1 MFGGTYCTQTLGEWQ
16 ISWESVGLHR
26 LWCHQT
32 RRDAK
37 HTVCVVMF
45 NPGSLSGDGKHL
57 TKDTTLRFIRNAM
70 PDTAAALIL
79 NLFTRATPDPSDLI
93 ANWHE
98 RDCDGFDI
106 TVFRSKPIDA
116 LVYAYGDIGQAGTKN
131 LLLKSAIRRRID
143 EIEEVLEN
151 IPQLQ
156 LPEILITQ
164 KHGNPMHPKP
174 WNLKRQIEIVKA
186 GLAALLGSKAV

>member
-1 MFGGTYCTQTLGEWQ
+1 MFGGTYYTRTLGEWQ
-16 ISWESVGLHR
+16 ISWESAGLHR

-45 NPGSLSGDGKHL
+45 NPGSLSGDGKNL
-57 TKDTTLRFIRNAM
+57 TKDATLRFIRNAM

-79 NLFTRATPDPSDLI
+79 NLFTRATPDPSELI

-98 RDCDGFDI
+98 RDCGAFDI

-116 LVYAYGDIGQAGTKN
+116 LVYAYGDIGQAGTRSR
-131 LLLKSAIRRRID
+131 LRKSEIRQRIG

-151 IPQLQ
+151 ITQLQ
-156 LPEILITQ
+156 LPEILMTQ
-164 KHGNPMHPKP
+164 KLGNPVHPKQ
-174 WNLKRQIEIVKA
+174 WNLKQQIEVVKD
-186 GLAALLGSKAV
+186 GLTALLASKTV